1 MQRAAAR
8 LTKNCTVHFKTQPR
22 KTMARLKNSHVCRRR
37 RCWSLKWEE
46 MHRGEGDRGRLAHYL
61 PHYSHAPIIHVC
73 RRTTFL
79 HSRVQSA
86 LHMHEGRNSPPPP
99 LFIIQTPR
107 FPSVLA
113 KSNNGIL
120 KQMHEADKSQI
131 CKNEKKPAT
140 SSWGCS
146 NWNVNFTSCSQL
158 DPV

>member
-61 PHYSHAPIIHVC
+61 PHYSHAPIILVC

-120 KQMHEADKSQI
+120 KQMHMRLIKVKYVKMKRSQQRQVEDARI
-131 CKNEKKPAT
+131 EMWISLHA
-140 SSWGCS
+140 
-146 NWNVNFTSCSQL
+146 VN
-158 DPV
+158 